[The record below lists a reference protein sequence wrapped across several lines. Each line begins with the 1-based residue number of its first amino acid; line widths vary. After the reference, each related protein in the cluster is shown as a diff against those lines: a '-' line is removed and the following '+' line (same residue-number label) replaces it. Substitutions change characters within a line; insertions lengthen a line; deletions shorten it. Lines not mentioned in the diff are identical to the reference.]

1 MSRPRGFADWRPRA
15 ESADLIA
22 EVRQVL
28 DEYRDHLPL
37 TLRQIF
43 YRLVGKSLLPK
54 HEGAY
59 SRLCEMLNRARRA
72 GLVAFEAIRDD
83 GVTVAG
89 GSDLVNRQDV
99 INLLRHYAETVALD
113 RQAGQ
118 PQRLQIWC
126 EAAGMV
132 PQLQRVADPYGVPVI
147 SSGGFDSV
155 TVKHDMGRQLAERPT
170 VVLHIG
176 DHDPSGVHMF
186 SSLAE
191 DVQAFAGT
199 YRKQH
204 CSDQTFRASIA
215 FIRLAVTPD
224 QAHQFDLPSAPPK
237 ATDRR
242 RFAGL
247 ETWQCEAI
255 PPDELARIV
264 ESAITDRLDG
274 EAYDAQLRVEA
285 EVRRELAAWIG
296 GAP

>member
-1 MSRPRGFADWRPRA
+1 MSRPRGFAPWRPHA
-15 ESADLIA
+15 DSAALIT
-22 EVRQVL
+22 EVRNVL

-54 HEGAY
+54 HESAY
-59 SRLCEMLNRARRA
+59 SRLCELMNRARRA
-72 GLVAFEAIRDD
+72 GLVDFEAIRDD
-83 GVTVAG
+83 GVTIAG

-99 INLLRHYAETVALD
+99 IDLLKNYAQTVTLD

-132 PQLQRVADPYGVPVI
+132 PQLRRVADPYGVPVI
-147 SSGGFDSV
+147 SSGGFDSL

-191 DVQAFAGT
+191 DVQAFAEAYAIGFH
-199 YRKQH
+199 RIE
-204 CSDQTFRASIA
+204 FV
-215 FIRLAVTPD
+215 RLAVTPE
-224 QAHQFDLPSAPPK
+224 QALDLDLPSTPPK
-237 ATDRR
+237 ATDNRS
-242 RFAGL
+242 FSGAD
-247 ETWQCEAI
+247 TWQCEAL

-264 ESAITDRLDG
+264 ETAITDRLDG
-274 EAYDAQLRVEA
+274 EALAVQLAVEA
-285 EVRRELAAWIG
+285 DVRRELVAWIG
-296 GAP
+296 GAA